1 MSWAGPE
8 QIVGDFVE
16 RAFVLPP
23 TISDS
28 AIPGVYR
35 TPLTGGS
42 DRLVLVGHGGGN
54 DDAHKHSGYIV
65 LIAGLLAARGIAS
78 LAIDGPGHGER
89 AAFAFEGRNGEIERA
104 WASGGGTPGVIA
116 DWRAALDFIEAEHG
130 ERPTGW
136 WGVSMGTMMGV
147 PVIAAED
154 RITCAVLGLMG
165 IWAEIGPD
173 LERLAPDVTCPLRFL
188 VQWDDE
194 TIPRSTC
201 FELFDRLGSA
211 RKTLHANP
219 GPHSGIP
226 RFEFEA
232 SADYLA
238 RYLR

>member
-1 MSWAGPE
+1 MSWSGIE
-8 QIVGDFVE
+8 QTTGQFVE
-16 RAFVLPP
+16 RAFLLPP

-28 AIPGVYR
+28 AITGVYR
-35 TPLTGGS
+35 TPLTGES
-42 DRLVLVGHGGGN
+42 DRLVLVGHGGGS

-65 LIAGLLAARGIAS
+65 AIAGLLAQRGIAS
-78 LAIDGPGHGER
+78 LSIDGPGHGER
-89 AAFAFEGRNGEIERA
+89 ATFAFEGHEDEMERA
-104 WASGGGTPGVIA
+104 WLSGGGTPGVVA
-116 DWRAALDFIEAEHG
+116 DWRAALDFIEAERG
-130 ERPTGW
+130 ARPTGW

-147 PVIAAED
+147 PVLAADD
-154 RITCAVLGLMG
+154 RIRLAVLGLMG

-173 LERLAPDVTCPLRFL
+173 LERLAPDVTCPVRFL

-194 TIPRSTC
+194 TIPRRTC

-219 GPHSGIP
+219 GPHAGIP
-226 RFEFEA
+226 PFEFEA

>member
-1 MSWAGPE
+1 MSWTGPGLTTE
-8 QIVGDFVE
+8 QFVE

-28 AIPGVYR
+28 AITGVYR
-35 TPLTGGS
+35 TPLSGES
-42 DRLVLVGHGGGN
+42 DRLVLVGHGGGS

-65 LIAGLLAARGIAS
+65 SMAGLLAQRGIAS
-78 LAIDGPGHGER
+78 LSIDGPGHGER
-89 AAFAFEGRNGEIERA
+89 ASFSFQGDHDEIERA
-104 WASGGGTPGVIA
+104 WVGGGGTPGVVA
-116 DWRAALDFIEAEHG
+116 DWRAALDFIEAERG
-130 ERPTGW
+130 ARPTGW

-147 PVIAAED
+147 PVIAADD
-154 RITCAVLGLMG
+154 RIRLAVLGLMG

-194 TIPRSTC
+194 RIPRQTC
-201 FELFDRLGSA
+201 FDLFDRLGST

-226 RFEFEA
+226 RFEFES